1 MTNLINFKDAV
12 KNDFIKFISI
22 VIAVVLM
29 GYGIVSFAT
38 EDTKT
43 ASINFS
49 VLGIVSNISDDS
61 LDIEEANGSDK
72 SGKSSYSLNIKNLT
86 TLETNENVPI
96 NFIDI
101 KVGDKIIAQGL
112 KNGSTFFIKRIISFT
127 SIPTPVETKDVATS
141 TATSTDYVSAT
152 TTQDASGITTETV
165 NTSTTTD
172 VSIPLPTLIDS
183 STSTETVYNST
194 TTDISI
200 PLSTLMDSSSSTEI
214 LNTSTTTGESTE
226 ITNSVIETVTDIIEE
241 IINNVTETVQV
252 VLDKVTDNN
261 DQTTP
266 TEVNQAMSL

>member
-43 ASINFS
+43 ASVNFS

-61 LDIEEANGSDK
+61 LEIEEANGSDK

-86 TLETNENVPI
+86 ILETNENVPI

-101 KVGDKIIAQGL
+101 KIGDKIIAQGL

-152 TTQDASGITTETV
+152 TTQDASGISTETV
-165 NTSTTTD
+165 NT
-172 VSIPLPTLIDS
+172 
-183 STSTETVYNST
+183 ST

-200 PLSTLMDSSSSTEI
+200 PLSTLIDSSTSTEI
-214 LNTSTTTGESTE
+214 LNTSTTTDGSTE
-226 ITNSVIETVTDIIEE
+226 ATNSVIETVNNIIEE

-252 VLDKVTDNN
+252 VLDKTTENN
-261 DQTTP
+261 DQIIP
-266 TEVNQAMSL
+266 TEVNQVISL